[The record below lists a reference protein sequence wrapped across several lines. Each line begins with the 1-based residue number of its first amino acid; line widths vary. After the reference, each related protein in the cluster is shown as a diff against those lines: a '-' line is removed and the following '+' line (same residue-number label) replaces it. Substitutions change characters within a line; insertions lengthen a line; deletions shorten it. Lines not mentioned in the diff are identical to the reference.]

1 MENLE
6 KRQKIHTKTTSEN
19 NLNSDSRDDNVNSVN
34 SSSSSDD
41 EQFSKIKGKRYSK
54 LAFYKLYNGPK
65 KYLPGQEFQYE
76 FSGPVID
83 PESQAVLR
91 KILKNKKTIKSKM
104 DKLSS
109 KKNVTFRFT
118 QKPSYPCI
126 FRECLFQGNKAAR
139 HLEIGAHQMPSEKSK
154 LVESF
159 ARYMVNHNSLVVR
172 KGTPKPS
179 MCHICKFF
187 YQRFDTHYVNYH
199 QMIRQKPDYNRVL
212 KKSSNITK
220 MFLKEFSDLKSNNDN
235 SVLNTS
241 DPTYSLHVSSW
252 KVGKK
257 DNKK

>member
-91 KILKNKKTIKSKM
+91 KILKNEKTIKSKM

-126 FRECLFQGNKAAR
+126 FRECLFQGNKVAR

-154 LVESF
+154 LVESLESF

-179 MCHICKFF
+179 MCRICKFF
-187 YQRFDTHYVNYH
+187 YQRIDT
-199 QMIRQKPDYNRVL
+199 QL
-212 KKSSNITK
+212 C
-220 MFLKEFSDLKSNNDN
+220 
-235 SVLNTS
+235 
-241 DPTYSLHVSSW
+241 
-252 KVGKK
+252 
-257 DNKK
+257 